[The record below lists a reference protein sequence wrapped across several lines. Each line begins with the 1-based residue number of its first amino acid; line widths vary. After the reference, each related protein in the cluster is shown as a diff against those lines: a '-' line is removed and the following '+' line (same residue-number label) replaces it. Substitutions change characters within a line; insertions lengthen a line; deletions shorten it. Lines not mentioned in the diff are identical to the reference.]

1 MKPTHLFAALAGLML
16 TQSGIAL
23 AGEAGDTFKSG
34 VDTHNKGMV
43 DVVTSPEHMIED
55 PAKGVSG
62 DHPVG
67 GSMEGVVT
75 GTAKTGDQA
84 LKGAGGMIEGTGE
97 ILAAPI
103 EAVTE

>member
-1 MKPTHLFAALAGLML
+1 MKPTPLFAVLAGLML
-16 TQSGIAL
+16 TQSSIAL
-23 AGEAGDTFKSG
+23 AGEAGDTFKKG

-43 DVVTSPEHMIED
+43 DVVTSPEHMVED

-67 GSMEGVVT
+67 GSVEGVVT

-84 LKGAGGMIEGTGE
+84 LEGAGGMIEGTGE
-97 ILAAPI
+97 ILAAPV
-103 EAVTE
+103 EAVTQ